1 MRGFG
6 FPLMVLA
13 ALATLLLAGGPQS
26 PVSADEEE
34 IRLPTNC
41 SSGELVV
48 YEGFHRFECLTP
60 FEALKLSNCD
70 SGDFIT
76 VEYGSLKCVGRE
88 EYASASHALLP
99 SCSSGET
106 LVSEGF
112 GQWDCA
118 SRDSAARAV
127 LPSCSSGQILVSEGS
142 SGWRCASRD

>member
-6 FPLMVLA
+6 FPLMVLT
-13 ALATLLLAGGPQS
+13 ALVTLLLADGPQR
-26 PVSADEEE
+26 PVSADEDE
-34 IRLPTNC
+34 RQLPPDC

-48 YEGFHRFECLTP
+48 YEGFGEFECVSP
-60 FEALKLSNCD
+60 FAALGLGGCD
-70 SGDFIT
+70 SGDFVT

-106 LVSEGF
+106 LVSEGS

-127 LPSCSSGQILVSEGS
+127 LPSCSSGQILVSESGG
-142 SGWRCASRD
+142 GWRCADRD

>member
-13 ALATLLLAGGPQS
+13 ALVTLLLAGGPQR
-26 PVSADEEE
+26 PVSADEDAL
-34 IRLPTNC
+34 RLPDDC
-41 SSGELVV
+41 SGGDIVV
-48 YEGFHRFECLTP
+48 YEGFDEFECVSP
-60 FEALKLSNCD
+60 FEALKLSSCD

-76 VEYGSLKCVGRE
+76 VEYGSFKCIGRE

-106 LVSEGF
+106 LVSEGS

-127 LPSCSSGQILVSEGS
+127 LPSCSSGQTLVSEGY
-142 SGWRCASRD
+142 SGWRCADRD

>member
-13 ALATLLLAGGPQS
+13 ALVTLLLAGGPQS
-26 PVSADEEE
+26 PVAADEEAL
-34 IRLPTNC
+34 RLPSNC

-48 YEGFHRFECLTP
+48 YEGFDRFQCMTP

-76 VEYGSLKCVGRE
+76 VEYGSLKCVSRE
-88 EYASASHALLP
+88 ESASASHALLP

-112 GQWDCA
+112 GEWDCA
-118 SRDSAARAV
+118 SRESASRAV

-142 SGWRCASRD
+142 SGWRCADRD